1 MNKLF
6 NIPIFPSPPASP
18 PASGA
23 KATHRR
29 KNNINLEMNTILQRD
44 GIYNEIKNILNSFEA
59 NHKTINFKKGI
70 YIYGSPGCG
79 KTQFVIEL
87 LTSLNYDI
95 IKYDAGDV
103 RNKSLIDTITSNN
116 ISNRNVLHLMNG
128 TIKKIAIVMDEIDG
142 MNNGDK
148 GGITSLIKLIRQ
160 KKTKK
165 QKSENIT
172 LNPIICIGN
181 YYIDKKIKELMK
193 VCNVFKLDTPTPA
206 QIETIIQITIH
217 TPLCPSLKT
226 KILDYIQGDLV
237 KLNFIIELHKK
248 NPQLLNEEILT
259 AIFIM
264 KSYNYDA
271 KKITHYL
278 INKHIMLEEHANFMN
293 ETDRTIVSLLYH
305 ENIVDALRF
314 NYCSY
319 LKENKTM
326 LKNRGGAGSY
336 SLSQREIDLAPAPCP
351 IAPAQLASSP
361 IAPAQL
367 ASGVTNFSTLLAYI
381 ASSSSSPTGVVSFNN
396 NTNLVTPPV
405 LVGISNENTSQITS
419 LDCFSKNEQIDVI
432 VKLKT
437 KETKTKTKKTQTKKT
452 QTKKEQTKEEQTKE
466 EQTKT
471 VSKIIINETLPNPFP
486 PAPTPSTSP
495 FIYTSPSSST
505 SPSIYTTPP
514 TAPPSLIELLPPSS
528 NLHNINT
535 YCDFY
540 MKTMSNICYADY
552 IDRITFQN
560 QIWVFNEMSSL
571 IKTFYNNYVYHKIF
585 PQGEG
590 IFQPEEVRFTKV
602 LTKYSTEYNN
612 QLFIYNFCQELN
624 MDKRDMK
631 TFFQELRLFN
641 GKTFYNQTDKLNQVM
656 EMFETLNIS
665 KLDVKRMYRFLDKNV
680 KMVSGGANDIDENED
695 DMEE

>member
-6 NIPIFPSPPASP
+6 NIPISPSSPSPPAPGAGLGPAP
-18 PASGA
+18 P
-23 KATHRR
+23 HR

-193 VCNVFKLDTPTPA
+193 VCNVFKLDTPTTG
-206 QIETIIQITIH
+206 QIDSIIQRTIH
-217 TPLCPSLKT
+217 TPLCDSLKS
-226 KILDYIQGDLV
+226 KILNYIQGDLV

-271 KKITHYL
+271 KKITHSL
-278 INKHIMLEEHANFMN
+278 INKQILLEEHANFMN

-314 NYCSY
+314 NYCSS
-319 LKENKTM
+319 LKENKAI
-326 LKNRGGAGSY
+326 LKNTTLP
-336 SLSQREIDLAPAPCP
+336 LSDRRELDLAPATN
-351 IAPAQLASSP
+351 PATVSP
-361 IAPAQL
+361 PQL
-367 ASGVTNFSTLLAYI
+367 ASGITNFSNILAYV
-381 ASSSSSPTGVVSFNN
+381 AASSPTPTPTTTLTHTPTLTPTLTQTPIGVVSLNDY
-396 NTNLVTPPV
+396 TNLVDSPV
-405 LVGISNENTSQITS
+405 LVDISKIDQ
-419 LDCFSKNEQIDVI
+419 KDVI
-432 VKLKT
+432 GKLKI
-437 KETKTKTKKTQTKKT
+437 KETKTKSETKSKTETKTKSETKSKSKKTQTKG
-452 QTKKEQTKEEQTKE
+452 EQKNI
-466 EQTKT
+466 
-471 VSKIIINETLPNPFP
+471 VSKLIINETLPTTPDT
-486 PAPTPSTSP
+486 TPSIFSHHSP
-495 FIYTSPSSST
+495 
-505 SPSIYTTPP
+505 PP
-514 TAPPSLIELLPPSS
+514 LTSLINEGSETGLLPPFYPPHPTHPSK
-528 NLHNINT
+528 LHNINT

-540 MKTMSNICYADY
+540 MKTMNNICYADY

-680 KMVSGGANDIDENED
+680 KMVGAGANELDENED
-695 DMEE
+695 DLEDTE